1 MGGKGRKVV
10 VAVAV
15 IVIVAV
21 LLLTPAVQG
30 LLYSIFISPFQKTVP
45 KYVDYRLERDLTV
58 SAGGGELVNFTIEI
72 AVPSNLTAGDE
83 ELQTVISS
91 SFSPNATFHYQ
102 KYDDQWSTWEHGVLS
117 GSEQFQVRVVYD
129 IRVETKV
136 WNIGRSDSLDL
147 SAVPQSLKEHYLGNE
162 WKIVVDE
169 PPIQTTSAAI
179 VKNESNVY
187 QILADINRWMLSN
200 VRYPAVPNESPQS
213 SVETLSSKVGDC
225 DDQAFLFCAL
235 ARAAGVPAWVQ
246 LGALYSSSEDS
257 WGGHGWVQT
266 YVPLKS
272 GGGDYVVI
280 DTVNRDFL
288 LWRPNRLAEFTADG
302 NGEHLSDYY
311 YCFVYT
317 AERGTYSPGHKPSF
331 EEAYTSLEVKE
342 SSEKVVIGS
351 WLFTATSVQVEAIVA
366 DQRALKCSGF
376 DS

>member
-1 MGGKGRKVV
+1 MSGKRSKLV

-21 LLLTPAVQG
+21 LLLMPSVQG

-45 KYVDYRLERDLTV
+45 KYVDYRLERDLIV
-58 SAGGGELVNFTIEI
+58 GAGGGELVNFTLEI

-83 ELQTVISS
+83 ALQTVSGS
-91 SFSPNATFHYQ
+91 AFSPNATLHYQ
-102 KYDDQWSTWEHGVLS
+102 KYNDEWNKWEHGVLS
-117 GSEQFQVRVVYD
+117 GSEQFRVRAVYD

-136 WNIGRSDSLDL
+136 WNIGSSDSLDL
-147 SAVPQSLKEHYLGNE
+147 SAVPQSLLEHYLGNE
-162 WKIVVDE
+162 WKIIVDA
-169 PPIQTTSAAI
+169 PSIQTASAAI

-187 QILADINRWMLSN
+187 HILADINQWMLSN

-246 LGALYSSSEDS
+246 LGALYSTSEDS

-266 YVPLKS
+266 YVPLRS

-280 DTVNRDFL
+280 DTVNRDFM
-288 LWRPNRLAEFTADG
+288 LWKPNRFAEFTADG

-311 YCFVYT
+311 YCFTYT

-351 WLFTATSVQVEAIVA
+351 WLFTVTSVQVEAMVV
-366 DQRALKCSGF
+366 DQRALKRSASG
-376 DS
+376 S